1 MSSWKVTIKE
11 VGEPV
16 YSSIISG
23 DDMGLDDI
31 RLDFGL
37 DSADV
42 EWYSIE
48 SMKGVEQ

>member
-31 RLDFGL
+31 RRDFGL

-42 EWYSIE
+42 EWYSSE